1 MLTGTTSTGF
11 AYKVEVD
18 ALDDYELLELLCE
31 SDKGDARAMLEAM
44 ERLLG
49 KEQKEALK
57 KHVRNEEGKVSAK
70 RMMEEMLEIL
80 KSHGEGKN

>member
-11 AYKVEVD
+11 NYKMEAD

-31 SDKGDARAMLEAM
+31 ADKGNAGAILEAM

-57 KHVRNEEGKVSAK
+57 KHVRNEKGKVSAK
-70 RMMEEMLEIL
+70 RMMEEMQEIL
-80 KSHGEGKN
+80 KSQGEGKN